1 MDTLLYLLARVLISG
16 VQGLP
21 LLWVARLGRAAGAI
35 AYVLDARHRRIAR
48 DNLQLAFGADRS
60 ARELARLNRE
70 HFRRLGENYACA
82 IRTAAMS
89 VDEIGRHLRFSG
101 TDQFLT
107 DRNEHG
113 PRSCVIAIGHF
124 GNFELYAR
132 YPQFEPAFRGAAT
145 YRGLRQPG
153 LNRLLKSLRE
163 RTGCMFFDRR
173 TDAAAL
179 RAAFT
184 ERGFM
189 LGLLADQHAGR
200 HGIRLPFLGREC
212 STSPAPAIFARRYN
226 ARLFTAYCFRNQLA
240 HWSFEV
246 GREIP
251 LRDQGRL
258 RSVVELTQDINQDF
272 ERAVLRDPPNWFW
285 VHNRWKSIPARP
297 RPAAAPSHHAPTASS
312 AG

>member
-1 MDTLLYLLARVLISG
+1 MDTILYLLARALVSG
-16 VQGLP
+16 VQQLP
-21 LLWVARLGRAAGAI
+21 LAWAARLGRAAGA
-35 AYVLDARHRRIAR
+35 AAFVLDVRHRRIAR
-48 DNLQLAFGADRS
+48 DNLRLAFGATRS
-60 ARELARLNRE
+60 PQQLAQLNRE

-89 VDEIGRHLRFSG
+89 ADQIRHHLSFLG

-107 DRNEHG
+107 DRDERG

-132 YPQFEPAFRGAAT
+132 YPQFEPAFRGATT

-163 RTGCMFFDRR
+163 RTGCMYFDRR

-200 HGIRLPFLGREC
+200 HGIRLPFLGHEC

-226 ARLFTAYCFRNQLA
+226 ARLFTAYCFRNRLA

-251 LRDQGRL
+251 LRDEGRL
-258 RSVVELTQDINQDF
+258 RSVVELTQDVNRDF
-272 ERAVLRDPPNWFW
+272 ERAVLRDPANWFW
-285 VHNRWKSIPARP
+285 VHNRWKPARTRP
-297 RPAAAPSHHAPTASS
+297 RPTPAPTHHAPTASS